1 MRRQRERDRALE
13 RAVKRAGTKRELAR
27 ELGVHPSTIRRWE
40 DDGVSDEGAK
50 RLATLN
56 TQRGEER
63 ERGRIERA
71 QFLEFMKVSGELG
84 MLPEIRSS
92 EGTRAGSKTS
102 GRYWTRRIGL
112 MKGPAAVAAIER
124 AFAQVR
130 RSFPLWQAVLTVSMY
145 TKSKHKG
152 YKTIYHQF
160 KEAPDASGDFAIQSE
175 FTTSRT
181 TSLAE
186 ARDSILSQLESQEGL
201 VFVHAI
207 TIYNYRMRSEEERR
221 AWNTQE
227 RRKRARALESRKPR
241 RKKEKKKWPKKPK
254 GSKQKEQKTS
264 RSESSAS
271 RSTKTRSSQSSR
283 SRSKTPKVSRKS
295 KSVRRSNMRDF
306 PTTSKKQKFSSKSSN
321 PTKATT
327 KARQTTVRRTKTKK
341 SSRRSSKR

>member
-40 DDGVSDEGAK
+40 DGGVSDEGLK
-50 RLATLN
+50 RIATLN

-63 ERGRIERA
+63 ERGRVERA

-84 MLPEIRSS
+84 MLPDIRSS
-92 EGTRAGSKTS
+92 EGVRAGSKTS

-124 AFAQVR
+124 AFANVR
-130 RSFPLWQAVLTVSMY
+130 RSFPVWQAVLTVSMY

-152 YKTIYHQF
+152 YKTVYHQF
-160 KEAPDASGDFAIQSE
+160 KEAPEASGDFAIESE

-181 TSLAE
+181 KSLAE
-186 ARDSILSQLESQEGL
+186 AKDSILSQLEDQEGL
-201 VFVHAI
+201 VFVHAL

-227 RRKRARALESRKPR
+227 RRKRAHALES
-241 RKKEKKKWPKKPK
+241 RKKEKKKWRKKRK
-254 GSKQKEQKTS
+254 TSKQKARKKS
-264 RSESSAS
+264 ANASSAS
-271 RSTKTRSSQSSR
+271 RSTKTRSSRSSL
-283 SRSKTPKVSRKS
+283 SRFKKATVSRKS
-295 KSVRRSNMRDF
+295 KSEPRSNMRDF
-306 PTTSKKQKFSSKSSN
+306 PATLKRPKSFSKSSK
-321 PTKATT
+321 PTKVTK
-327 KARQTTVRRTKTKK
+327 KARRMTSQRTKTKSK
-341 SSRRSSKR
+341 RRRSER